1 MSENET
7 FNFLHLNDF
16 YWNLYSL
23 YRCAI
28 TYEKSI
34 EEKDRLSE
42 QILHEFIVRGAINI
56 IIDEDDW

>member
-7 FNFLHLNDF
+7 FNFLTMDDF
-16 YWNLYSL
+16 NWNLFCL

-28 TYEKSI
+28 SVNHSI
-34 EEKDRLSE
+34 DFKERLSE
-42 QILHEFIVRGAINI
+42 QILHEFIVRGAVNI